1 MGSWLSEVPPADV
14 SQMAPVAG
22 WGSTPREPLGNG
34 GEMPGPPDAVTV
46 KLDERP
52 PMVFADPG
60 HALTG
65 PETTLF
71 VNSLVAGFHPHR

>member
-1 MGSWLSEVPPADV
+1 
-14 SQMAPVAG
+14 
-22 WGSTPREPLGNG
+22 
-34 GEMPGPPDAVTV
+34 MPGPPDAVTV